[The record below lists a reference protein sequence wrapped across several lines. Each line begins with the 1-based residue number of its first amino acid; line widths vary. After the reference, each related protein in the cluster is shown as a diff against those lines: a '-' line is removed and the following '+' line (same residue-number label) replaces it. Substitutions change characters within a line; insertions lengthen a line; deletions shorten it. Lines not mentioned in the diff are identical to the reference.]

1 MATPK
6 ANPIEDIK
14 KDTAYNAVMAKKGK
28 YINKALRDQAKK
40 DKEKQMQEQLE
51 REAEA
56 QRKLEEEALKNNGS
70 SVENRDENLKNQEA
84 AGKAEKEKKNNW
96 FKDFGKGFVKG
107 LGFWHD
113 AFMGTDI
120 GASPYDRTKTDAKIK
135 GGQST
140 TEGSIVEESS
150 TENTGNGG
158 SNPENERPKGLSHTE
173 PLRQQEAKTQAAI
186 DYDIDKEFEK
196 VAQSRKSKSKVVDPH
211 LKERL
216 PKTLIAA
223 YKSGFGTNDTPAEI
237 KAAKKQLSVDIKDVT
252 ENFDKKIMDAEFDFK
267 AGKISEA
274 DYKKTVDALESE
286 KQDRISGLKKD
297 YDETFGES
305 DKSNKRALF
314 YFAADAIAKGLLN
327 YKVAGA
333 QGGTQEAGKPAYKE
347 MLETNL
353 SRGVEAYNKR
363 FDAEMDDILAEIRGT
378 QEEKDK
384 IRNVFMEL
392 YADESLKPMMQSLS
406 IYNKKQLAKAMLEY
420 GADVDIGDV
429 ITAAKGAYLLNTST
443 NPGAVKEGLEKAGG
457 AVAGIAKIL
466 TGGKL

>member
-14 KDTAYNAVMAKKGK
+14 RDTEYNAIMAKKGK
-28 YINKALRDQAKK
+28 FINKALKEQVKK
-40 DKEKQMQEQLE
+40 DRERQMQEQIE

-56 QRKLEEEALKNNGS
+56 QKKLEEEALKNNGS
-70 SVENRDENLKNQEA
+70 TVESRDENLRNQEA
-84 AGKAEKEKKNNW
+84 AGKDKKEKKDSW
-96 FKDFGKGFVKG
+96 FRKFHNVFMSTN
-107 LGFWHD
+107 LG
-113 AFMGTDI
+113 T
-120 GASPYDRTKTDAKIK
+120 SPYDRARTDAKIK

-140 TEGSIVEESS
+140 TEEPVVENPTTEKSTVEEIAKMK
-150 TENTGNGG
+150 NK
-158 SNPENERPKGLSHTE
+158 RPVGLLHTE
-173 PLRQQEAKTQAAI
+173 PLRAQEEKTQTVV

-196 VAQSRKSKSKVVDPH
+196 VAQSRKSKTKTVDPH

-252 ENFDKKIMDAEFDFK
+252 ESFDKRIMDAEFDFK

-274 DYKKTVDALESE
+274 DYKKTVDSLESE
-286 KQDRISGLKKD
+286 KQKRISGLKKD

-327 YKVAGA
+327 FKVAGA

-363 FDAEMDDILAEIRGT
+363 FDAEMDDILAEIKGT

-429 ITAAKGAYLLNTST
+429 VTAAKGAYLLNTST

-466 TGGKL
+466 TGGKS